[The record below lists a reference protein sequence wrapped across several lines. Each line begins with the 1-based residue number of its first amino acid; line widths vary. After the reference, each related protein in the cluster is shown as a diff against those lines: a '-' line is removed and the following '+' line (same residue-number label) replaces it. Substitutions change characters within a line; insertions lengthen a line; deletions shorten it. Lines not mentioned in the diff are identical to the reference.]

1 MSAFADTSGLYA
13 LIVRTD
19 DCHEAATREFR
30 RLVEAPR
37 PIWTTSYVLV
47 ETEALLQNRVGIAAL
62 RDLEGKILPLLN
74 VEWVGKELHA
84 RGVARIVREDRRRLG
99 LVDCVSFEFMRTEG
113 LRDVLGADP
122 HFEEAG
128 FRLLLRN

>member
-19 DCHEAATREFR
+19 GCHEAAVREFR
-30 RLVEAPR
+30 RLIEAPR

-47 ETEALLQNRVGIAAL
+47 ETEALLQSRIGLSAL
-62 RDLEGKILPLLN
+62 RDLEGKILPLLT

-84 RGVARIVREDRRRLG
+84 KGVTRILREDRRRLG

-113 LRDVLGADP
+113 LQDVLGADP

-128 FRLLLRN
+128 FHLLIHA